1 MLSDMSLIATL
12 SFFTLLPFLVA
23 AANQV
28 HFVP

>member
-23 AANQV
+23 V
-28 HFVP
+28 GTLYIKFS